1 MIAVLIVS
9 RLRHNSGSHT
19 LKRAVRGMAEA
30 NVILVLALILYMGIA
45 SLLRTSWRVTR
56 TFETRRSII
65 DVVTFKKSTRAFAV
79 DTF

>member
-1 MIAVLIVS
+1 
-9 RLRHNSGSHT
+9 
-19 LKRAVRGMAEA
+19 MAEA